1 MNSMKK
7 ILLIEDIEDSANIV
21 RKVLTANGYEFLW
34 ARTAKEGLQLAK
46 EIQPDL
52 ILLDL
57 GLPDMDG
64 QTISFYLREEPSL
77 SKVPLVAM
85 TAWPEDTAL
94 KMVKAYHL
102 DAYIGKPFV
111 LKTFLAKIQS
121 LLARD
126 L

>member
-1 MNSMKK
+1 MKK

>member
-1 MNSMKK
+1 MKK
-7 ILLIEDIEDSANIV
+7 ILLIEDIEDNATLV

-34 ARTAKEGLQLAK
+34 ARSAKDGLSVAKEC
-46 EIQPDL
+46 QPDL

-64 QTISFYLREEPSL
+64 QTISFFLREEPSL
-77 SKVPLVAM
+77 SNIPLVAM

-94 KMVKAYHL
+94 KMVEAYQL

-111 LKTFLAKIQS
+111 IKKFLEKIES
-121 LLARD
+121 LLTRKS
-126 L
+126 